1 MKNFCNLLH
10 YRADTVDN
18 IKKYKS
24 FHPLAGSEYDRLLS
38 IYYYASGMN
47 CSYSIITMEHILIDI
62 NVSTWLLRC
71 VFANAIKT
79 INRLHQ
85 TFTTYQWFLIWK
97 SSHIFIFWIFGL
109 LNKAWKENVIF
120 PVLPHYLSQIHDVL
134 LLLIMHYNKIL

>member
-62 NVSTWLLRC
+62 NVCTWLLRC

-85 TFTTYQWFLIWK
+85 TFTTCIPMILDIQIKSYINSFLFLVDWIRPK
-97 SSHIFIFWIFGL
+97 RKRNFFCFTSIFILDSWC
-109 LNKAWKENVIF
+109 F
-120 PVLPHYLSQIHDVL
+120 PASNHALQ
-134 LLLIMHYNKIL
+134 

>member
-62 NVSTWLLRC
+62 NVCTWLLRC

-79 INRLHQ
+79 INRFIVCIPMILDIQ
-85 TFTTYQWFLIWK
+85 IKSYINLFL
-97 SSHIFIFWIFGL
+97 FL
-109 LNKAWKENVIF
+109 V
-120 PVLPHYLSQIHDVL
+120 D
-134 LLLIMHYNKIL
+134 

>member
-10 YRADTVDN
+10 YRADTADN

-62 NVSTWLLRC
+62 NVCTWHLRC

-79 INRLHQ
+79 INRLYQ
-85 TFTTYQWFLIWK
+85 TFTNYDLI
-97 SSHIFIFWIFGL
+97 L
-109 LNKAWKENVIF
+109 DM
-120 PVLPHYLSQIHDVL
+120 QI
-134 LLLIMHYNKIL
+134 

>member
-24 FHPLAGSEYDRLLS
+24 VSPLAGSEYDRLLS

-62 NVSTWLLRC
+62 NVCTWLLRC
-71 VFANAIKT
+71 VFANTIKT
-79 INRLHQ
+79 INRLR
-85 TFTTYQWFLIWK
+85 
-97 SSHIFIFWIFGL
+97 
-109 LNKAWKENVIF
+109 
-120 PVLPHYLSQIHDVL
+120 HDS
-134 LLLIMHYNKIL
+134 

>member
-62 NVSTWLLRC
+62 NVCTWLLRC

-85 TFTTYQWFLIWK
+85 TLTTYANL
-97 SSHIFIFWIFGL
+97 
-109 LNKAWKENVIF
+109 VI
-120 PVLPHYLSQIHDVL
+120 Y
-134 LLLIMHYNKIL
+134 

>member
-62 NVSTWLLRC
+62 NVCTWLLRC

-85 TFTTYQWFLIWK
+85 TFTTYSNLVIYYYFLFVVDWIRLK
-97 SSHIFIFWIFGL
+97 RKRNFSCFTSIFISDSWCFL
-109 LNKAWKENVIF
+109 ASDHAL
-120 PVLPHYLSQIHDVL
+120 Q
-134 LLLIMHYNKIL
+134 